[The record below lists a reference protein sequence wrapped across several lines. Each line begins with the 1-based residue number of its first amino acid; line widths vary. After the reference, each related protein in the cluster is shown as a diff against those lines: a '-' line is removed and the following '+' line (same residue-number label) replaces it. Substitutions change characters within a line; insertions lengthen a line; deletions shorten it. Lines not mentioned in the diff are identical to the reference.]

1 MGGWGVGTAE
11 KARLAKLT
19 DILKQLKCDAT
30 VLKTKCFFLKKV
42 EGEDK
47 KLSTVASIEFRTED
61 DRNKFV
67 KMAEEKEFQA
77 DGKKLWVGRDK
88 PLSLQ
93 NRNKAMKKAAAIIKQ
108 WFPNDEEPKID
119 CKGPIRVVK
128 VGGEVAFTQ
137 DETGTDG
144 TWHGKYSNVDG
155 DVNMGF

>member
-1 MGGWGVGTAE
+1 M
-11 KARLAKLT
+11 T

-67 KMAEEKEFQA
+67 KMAEDKEFKS
-77 DGKKLWVGRDK
+77 DGKKLWIGRDK

-93 NRNKAMKKAAAIIKQ
+93 NRNKAMKKVVALIKQ
-108 WFPNDEEPKID
+108 WFPDEEPKSE
-119 CKGPIRVVK
+119 CKGNIRVVK

-155 DVNMGF
+155 DVSMGF